1 MANDR
6 ELMNF
11 GQAHELNSFLVSE
24 GKRETTENRKILKT
38 IGAEC
43 KKELGKRVLKHTDL
57 HEFLDKNP
65 KLKKQLEDK
74 K

>member
-24 GKRETTENRKILKT
+24 GKRETSENRKTLKT
-38 IGAEC
+38 IGDEC
-43 KKELGKRVLKHTDL
+43 KKKLGKRVLKHTDL

-74 K
+74 N